1 MISKPIMIIKNIES
15 KIRLATFLSA
25 GSFLCALAMVGIV
38 SFFAYKQV
46 AIARKS
52 VYVLDA
58 NSTPVL
64 ARQTDVQMNR
74 AAEYRSDIVRFHSL
88 FFTLTPDDKYIEY
101 QMKQA
106 MYLVDESG
114 ALQYNNLKEKG
125 FFNSILSSSAVLTIT
140 MDSVYLDMPHKY
152 FRYYGKQKIDRRSST
167 LTRSL
172 VTEGYL
178 KDLDVRS
185 DNNPNAV
192 LITQWKTLEN
202 KDLNNVQKNNFQ
214 P

>member
-1 MISKPIMIIKNIES
+1 MIIKNIES

>member
-1 MISKPIMIIKNIES
+1 MIIKNIES
-15 KIRLATFLSA
+15 KIRLATFLSV

-52 VYVLDA
+52 IYVLDA

-74 AAEYRSDIVRFHSL
+74 AAEYRSDIIRFHSL

>member
-1 MISKPIMIIKNIES
+1 MIIKNIES
-15 KIRLATFLSA
+15 KIRLATFLSV
-25 GSFLCALAMVGIV
+25 GSFLCALAMVGVV
-38 SFFAYKQV
+38 SFFAYQQV
-46 AIARKS
+46 AVARKS

-64 ARQTDVQMNR
+64 ARQTNVQMNR
-74 AAEYRSDIVRFHSL
+74 AAEYRSDIVRFHAL

-125 FFNSILSSSAVLTIT
+125 FFNSILSSSAVLTIQ
-140 MDSVYLDMPHKY
+140 MDSVYLDMPHHY

-192 LITQWKTLEN
+192 LITRWKTLEN
-202 KDLNNVQKNNFQ
+202 KDLDNVQKNNL
-214 P
+214 

>member
-1 MISKPIMIIKNIES
+1 MIIKNIES

-25 GSFLCALAMVGIV
+25 GSFVCALAIVGVV

-74 AAEYRSDIVRFHSL
+74 AAEYRSDIIRFHTL

-114 ALQYNNLKEKG
+114 ASQYNNLKEKG

-140 MDSVYLDMPHKY
+140 TDSVYLDMPHKY

-202 KDLNNVQKNNFQ
+202 KDLDNVQKNNLE

>member
-1 MISKPIMIIKNIES
+1 MIIKNIES

-74 AAEYRSDIVRFHSL
+74 EAEYRSDIIRFHSL
-88 FFTLTPDDKYIEY
+88 FFTLTPDDKYIEN

-167 LTRSL
+167 LIRSL

-202 KDLNNVQKNNFQ
+202 KDLDNVQKNNFQ

>member
-1 MISKPIMIIKNIES
+1 MIIKNIES

-25 GSFLCALAMVGIV
+25 GSFICALAMVGIV

-46 AIARKS
+46 SIARKS
-52 VYVLDA
+52 IYVLDA

-64 ARQTDVQMNR
+64 GRQTDVQMNR

-88 FFTLTPDDKYIEY
+88 FFTLTPDDKYIEN

-152 FRYYGKQKIDRRSST
+152 FRYYGKQKIDRRSSS

-202 KDLNNVQKNNFQ
+202 KDLDNVQKNNFQ

>member
-1 MISKPIMIIKNIES
+1 
-15 KIRLATFLSA
+15 
-25 GSFLCALAMVGIV
+25 MVGVV

-58 NSTPVL
+58 SSTPVL
-64 ARQTDVQMNR
+64 ARQTDIQMNR
-74 AAEYRSDIVRFHSL
+74 AAEYRSDIIRFHTL

-140 MDSVYLDMPHKY
+140 TDSVYLDMPHKY

-192 LITQWKTLEN
+192 LITRWKTLEN
-202 KDLNNVQKNNFQ
+202 KDLDNVQKNNF
-214 P
+214 

>member
-1 MISKPIMIIKNIES
+1 MIIKNIES

-52 VYVLDA
+52 IYVLDA

-74 AAEYRSDIVRFHSL
+74 AAEYRSDIIRFHSL

-185 DNNPNAV
+185 ENNPNAV

-202 KDLNNVQKNNFQ
+202 KDLDNVQKNNFQ

>member
-1 MISKPIMIIKNIES
+1 MIIKNIES
-15 KIRLATFLSA
+15 KIRLATFLSV
-25 GSFLCALAMVGIV
+25 GSFLCALAMVGII

-52 VYVLDA
+52 IYVLDA

-74 AAEYRSDIVRFHSL
+74 AAEYRSDIIRFHSL

-167 LTRSL
+167 VTRSL

-178 KDLDVRS
+178 KDLDVRT

>member
-1 MISKPIMIIKNIES
+1 MIIKNIES

-25 GSFLCALAMVGIV
+25 GSFLCALAMVGVV
-38 SFFAYKQV
+38 SFFAYQQV
-46 AIARKS
+46 AVARKS

-58 NSTPVL
+58 GSTPML

-74 AAEYRSDIVRFHSL
+74 EAEYRSDIVRFHDL

-125 FFNSILSSSAVLTIT
+125 FFNSILSSSAVLTIQ

-185 DNNPNAV
+185 ENNPNAV
-192 LITQWKTLEN
+192 LITRWKTLEN
-202 KDLNNVQKNNFQ
+202 KDLDNVQKNNL
-214 P
+214 